1 MFWELTSNRISRRLL
16 RPSCQSQA
24 RGAWLFQGQPQ
35 ALGLARTP
43 PRGTEARRVQTPGGG
58 RGRGFSSSR
67 VRLRLRKGRGRFPG
81 DDPLC
86 QALER
91 RHSAANPEGR
101 NWGRVGPQRA
111 WLGGGRLRGASTLS
125 SLPRLGSEPCTQQAP
140 TWCRLQRTP
149 GISGHPLSGWR
160 KLLDLGAG

>member
-43 PRGTEARRVQTPGGG
+43 PRGTGARCVQTPGGG
-58 RGRGFSSSR
+58 RGGGFSSAR
-67 VRLRLRKGRGRFPG
+67 VRLRLRRGRWRFPG

-86 QALER
+86 EALER

-111 WLGGGRLRGASTLS
+111 WLGGGPPERCLNSHL
-125 SLPRLGSEPCTQQAP
+125 AP
-140 TWCRLQRTP
+140 TA
-149 GISGHPLSGWR
+149 GIRAQHTA
-160 KLLDLGAG
+160 GAYLVQVAENPRGSRAALCLAGGSF